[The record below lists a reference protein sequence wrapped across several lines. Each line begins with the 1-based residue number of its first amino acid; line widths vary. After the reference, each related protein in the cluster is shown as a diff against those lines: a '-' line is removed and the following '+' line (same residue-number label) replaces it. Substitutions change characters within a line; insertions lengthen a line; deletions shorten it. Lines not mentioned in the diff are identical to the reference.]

1 MTGCQPENCRRG
13 ALRPILAG
21 ALVLPLLMLA
31 GDGAADVDRWRAID
45 GSNNSARHP
54 LMGAAET
61 PLARLAGHMY
71 GDFIWK
77 PAGADRPSAREI
89 SNGVANQSV
98 PGLNVDRKSDFVWL
112 WGQFVDHDIDLTGS
126 ANPAEPFDI
135 PVPRG
140 DPFFDPSSSGH
151 ATIGFSRSAW
161 KAGTGTSRLNPR
173 RQMNSITSWIDA
185 SNVYGSDTERAEALR
200 AGRGRLR
207 MGRGR
212 MLPKNTAGLPNA
224 GGTSD
229 TLYLAG
235 DVRANEQTAL
245 TAMHTLW
252 VREHNRIA
260 GRLRV
265 KNPGLGSNEIYQ
277 QARSKVGALIQAI
290 TYREF
295 LPALLGPDAI
305 APYRGWDTSADGS
318 IAQEFSTA
326 AYRFGHSMVSPQILR
341 LKRNGRPV
349 RQGHLSL
356 RDAFFNPNSL
366 TETGLEPIFR
376 GLAAQRARAID
387 NMVIDELRNFL
398 FGPPGAGG
406 FDLVALNIQRGRDH
420 GLASYYEARIISGLK
435 PPRSFADI
443 TNNVQVAARLEE
455 LYGQVKKVDLW
466 VGGLAEDHV
475 DGSQLGALFHAM
487 IKDQF
492 ERVRDCDRF
501 WYERV
506 YRGAELREIRN
517 TTLAEVIRRNTRVG
531 NELPDD
537 VFRVR

>member
-1 MTGCQPENCRRG
+1 
-13 ALRPILAG
+13 
-21 ALVLPLLMLA
+21 
-31 GDGAADVDRWRAID
+31 
-45 GSNNSARHP
+45 
-54 LMGAAET
+54 
-61 PLARLAGHMY
+61 
-71 GDFIWK
+71 
-77 PAGADRPSAREI
+77 
-89 SNGVANQSV
+89 
-98 PGLNVDRKSDFVWL
+98 
-112 WGQFVDHDIDLTGS
+112 
-126 ANPAEPFDI
+126 
-135 PVPRG
+135 
-140 DPFFDPSSSGH
+140 
-151 ATIGFSRSAW
+151 
-161 KAGTGTSRLNPR
+161 
-173 RQMNSITSWIDA
+173 
-185 SNVYGSDTERAEALR
+185 
-200 AGRGRLR
+200 
-207 MGRGR
+207 